1 MLPPEIACKI
11 NDIPSEKTTETLF
24 ISRAFHYLKTT
35 YRHLNI
41 SIFAPSQTDEN
52 SLGYDARFVGANCC
66 FEVLLQFKKAKL
78 RSDVFI
84 ITTQQTQHERLQ
96 SYAFEDRL
104 AFYVAPTFKTYGAVG
119 AKEEY
124 RSEEFLDNYV
134 AVNASALYPNKPLI
148 KYENGDRGYPIKVR
162 QTANPKL
169 SSQLDYD
176 GYHWLKGSE
185 LFKDFLPNI
194 VTKPPSGPLEFPNIP
209 PGLAIGSLVCFNDK
223 SNRGVRIYSPD
234 VLAQIDYVSLIN
246 DTNNQYG
253 RLFNPNLSTD
263 ERPNRKML
271 NLGTSGIYVFRVY
284 NPFLV

>member
-1 MLPPEIACKI
+1 
-11 NDIPSEKTTETLF
+11 
-24 ISRAFHYLKTT
+24 
-35 YRHLNI
+35 
-41 SIFAPSQTDEN
+41 
-52 SLGYDARFVGANCC
+52 
-66 FEVLLQFKKAKL
+66 
-78 RSDVFI
+78 
-84 ITTQQTQHERLQ
+84 
-96 SYAFEDRL
+96 
-104 AFYVAPTFKTYGAVG
+104 
-119 AKEEY
+119 
-124 RSEEFLDNYV
+124 
-134 AVNASALYPNKPLI
+134 
-148 KYENGDRGYPIKVR
+148 
-162 QTANPKL
+162 
-169 SSQLDYD
+169 
-176 GYHWLKGSE
+176 E